1 MLEKRL
7 FVRDEFLSR
16 GSKVTRGSGRR
27 RAALG
32 LITVLVLCVGV
43 FAQGSSGSSSRRTE
57 SLTAPHAVS
66 KSAKL
71 DSRLLVR
78 SRARQ
83 PVRVEISARRPAEA
97 EALVARLGG
106 RVEASYGRLIEAVV
120 PPAAL
125 RVLGQSR
132 AVQYAREPIRAV
144 PEAVRGEGVAAT
156 GALTWHRSGL
166 RGAGAKVA
174 VIDLGFRG
182 WRDSRR
188 NGDLP
193 ASTVA
198 VDFCSGGLDGP
209 IAVNHGTAVAEIVAE
224 MAPAARIYLICAQT
238 VAALGQAK
246 DYARAQGIHIV
257 NHSASWFNVGRG
269 DDTGGLD
276 TPTGIVAD
284 ARAAGILWVNAAGNR
299 AQQHWSGTFSDLDA
313 DSWTE
318 FAPGDEG
325 NTILLGANQ
334 QTCVA
339 LRWDSWPV
347 TALDYDLYLTRAN
360 GTTAASSTSEQ
371 SGSQPPTELI
381 CHVNTTG
388 AAQLYSIGIRRHN
401 APDPSPRFDLF
412 VYPGPNLEYQV
423 GEGSVTEPGSSSFA
437 LAVGAVCWKTSG
449 LEAFSSR
456 GPTIDGRTKPDLTA
470 PDWVSSFSYGPFS
483 GCGADTGFAGTSAA
497 APHVAAAAALVKGAN
512 PSFGPNELQA
522 YLESHAIDL
531 GVPGRDGTYG
541 AGKLALGP
549 SPRPALRVC
558 VVPRLRGATLAV
570 ARSRIRRAGC
580 SVGSVRRT
588 RNRLKRGRVV
598 AQKPAAGRRVS
609 LRGRVNVTLSRG
621 RR

>member
-1 MLEKRL
+1 
-7 FVRDEFLSR
+7 
-16 GSKVTRGSGRR
+16 
-27 RAALG
+27 LG
-32 LITVLVLCVGV
+32 LITVLVVGV
-43 FAQGSSGSSSRRTE
+43 GAFAPGSSGSSTRRAE
-57 SLTAPHAVS
+57 SLSAPGVVS

-71 DSRLLVR
+71 DSRLLA
-78 SRARQ
+78 RARARR
-83 PVRVEISARRPAEA
+83 PVRVEISARRPEA
-97 EALVARLGG
+97 ARALVARLGG

-125 RVLGQSR
+125 ETIGRSN
-132 AVQYAREPIRAV
+132 AVQYAREPVRAV
-144 PEAVRGEGVAAT
+144 AEAVRGEGIGASGAAS
-156 GALTWHRSGL
+156 WHRSGL
-166 RGAGAKVA
+166 RGAGAKIA
-174 VIDLGFRG
+174 VVDLGFRG

-198 VDFCSGGLDGP
+198 VDFCQGRLDGAM
-209 IAVNHGTAVAEIVAE
+209 AVNHGTAVAEIVAE
-224 MAPAARIYLICAQT
+224 MAPAARVYLICVQT

-246 DYARAQGIHIV
+246 NYARAQGIHIV

-269 DDTGGLD
+269 DDSGGPD

-299 AQQHWSGTFSDLDA
+299 AEQHWSGAFSDLDA
-313 DSWTE
+313 DSWNE

-360 GTTAASSTSEQ
+360 DGSPVASSNNEQ

-388 AAQLYSIGIRRHN
+388 VAQLYALGIRRHN
-401 APDPSPRFDLF
+401 AADPSPRFDLF

-437 LAVGAVCWKTSG
+437 LAVGAACWRTNG
-449 LEAFSSR
+449 LEVFSSR
-456 GPTIDGRTKPDLTA
+456 GPTIDGRMKPDLVG
-470 PDWVSSFSYGPFS
+470 PDWVSSFSYGPFN
-483 GCGADTGFAGTSAA
+483 GCGAQTGFGGTSAA
-497 APHVAAAAALVKGAN
+497 TPHVAGAAALVKGAN

-522 YLESHAIDL
+522 YLESNAIDL
-531 GVPGRDGTYG
+531 GAPGRDASYG

-588 RNRLKRGRVV
+588 RNRLRRGRVV
-598 AQKPAAGRRVS
+598 AQSPAAGRRVS
-609 LRGRVNVTLSRG
+609 SGARVNVTLSRG

>member
-1 MLEKRL
+1 M
-7 FVRDEFLSR
+7 
-16 GSKVTRGSGRR
+16 TRGSGRR

-32 LITVLVLCVGV
+32 LITVFVLGVGV
-43 FAQGSSGSSSRRTE
+43 FAQGSSGSSTRRTE
-57 SLTAPHAVS
+57 SLKAPHAVS

-78 SRARQ
+78 ARARQ

-125 RVLGQSR
+125 QVLAQSR

-188 NGDLP
+188 NGELP

-198 VDFCSGGLDGP
+198 VDFCPGGLDGP

-224 MAPAARIYLICAQT
+224 MAPAASIYLICAQT

-313 DSWTE
+313 DSWSE

-360 GTTAASSTSEQ
+360 GTTAASSSNEQ

-388 AAQLYSIGIRRHN
+388 VAQLYSIGIRRHN

-456 GPTIDGRTKPDLTA
+456 GPTIDGRMKPDLTA
-470 PDWVSSFSYGPFS
+470 PDWVSSFSYGPFG
-483 GCGADTGFAGTSAA
+483 GCGAETGFAGTSAA

-570 ARSRIRRAGC
+570 ARSRIGRAGC
-580 SVGSVRRT
+580 SVGTVRQT

-598 AQKPAAGRRVS
+598 SQRPAAGRRVS
-609 LRGRVNVTLSRG
+609 LRGRVSVTLSRG

>member
-1 MLEKRL
+1 M
-7 FVRDEFLSR
+7 
-16 GSKVTRGSGRR
+16 
-27 RAALG
+27 G
-32 LITVLVLCVGV
+32 LITGLVLGVGV
-43 FAQGSSGSSSRRTE
+43 FAQGSSGSSTRRTE
-57 SLTAPHAVS
+57 SLRVPHAVS

-78 SRARQ
+78 ARARQ

-97 EALVARLGG
+97 GALVARLGG

-125 RVLGQSR
+125 RMLGQSR
-132 AVQYAREPIRAV
+132 AVQFAREPIRAV

-224 MAPAARIYLICAQT
+224 MAPAASIYLICAQT

-269 DDTGGLD
+269 DDTGGLE

-360 GTTAASSTSEQ
+360 GTTAASSNNEQ

-388 AAQLYSIGIRRHN
+388 VAQLYSIGIRRHN

-456 GPTIDGRTKPDLTA
+456 GPTIDGRMKPDLTA

-570 ARSRIRRAGC
+570 ARSRIGRAGC
-580 SVGSVRRT
+580 SVGAVRRT

-598 AQKPAAGRRVS
+598 SQRPAAGRRVS

-621 RR
+621 R

>member
-1 MLEKRL
+1 
-7 FVRDEFLSR
+7 
-16 GSKVTRGSGRR
+16 VTRGSGKR

-32 LITVLVLCVGV
+32 LITGLVLCVGV
-43 FAQGSSGSSSRRTE
+43 FVQGSSGSSTRRTE
-57 SLTAPHAVS
+57 SLAAPHGVA
-66 KSAKL
+66 KSATL

-78 SRARQ
+78 ARARQ

-224 MAPAARIYLICAQT
+224 MAPAASIYLICAQT

-246 DYARAQGIHIV
+246 DYARALGIHIV

-360 GTTAASSTSEQ
+360 GTTAASSTNEQ

-388 AAQLYSIGIRRHN
+388 VAQLYSIGIRRHN

-456 GPTIDGRTKPDLTA
+456 GPTIDGRMKPDLTA

-621 RR
+621 R

>member
-1 MLEKRL
+1 M
-7 FVRDEFLSR
+7 
-16 GSKVTRGSGRR
+16 TRGSGRR

-32 LITVLVLCVGV
+32 LITVLVLGVGV
-43 FAQGSSGSSSRRTE
+43 FAQGSSGSSTRRTE
-57 SLTAPHAVS
+57 SLTAPHGVS

-71 DSRLLVR
+71 DSRLLAR
-78 SRARQ
+78 ARARQ
-83 PVRVEISARRPAEA
+83 PVRVEISARRPAA
-97 EALVARLGG
+97 ARALVARLGG

-125 RVLGQSR
+125 QALGRSR
-132 AVQYAREPIRAV
+132 AVQYAREPVRAV

-224 MAPAARIYLICAQT
+224 MAPAARVYLICAQT

-360 GTTAASSTSEQ
+360 GTTVASSNTEQ
-371 SGSQPPTELI
+371 SGTQPPTELL

-388 AAQLYSIGIRRHN
+388 VAQLYAIGIRRHN

-412 VYPGPNLEYQV
+412 VYPSPNLEYQV
-423 GEGSVTEPGSSSFA
+423 AEGSVTEPGSSSFA
-437 LAVGAVCWKTSG
+437 LAVGAVCWRTSG

-456 GPTIDGRTKPDLTA
+456 GPTIDGRMKPDLTG

-531 GVPGRDGTYG
+531 GAPGRDGTYG

-570 ARSRIRRAGC
+570 ARSRIRSAGC

-621 RR
+621 KR

>member
-1 MLEKRL
+1 
-7 FVRDEFLSR
+7 
-16 GSKVTRGSGRR
+16 VTRGSGRR

-32 LITVLVLCVGV
+32 LITVLVLGLGV
-43 FAQGSSGSSSRRTE
+43 FAQGSSGSSTRRTE
-57 SLTAPHAVS
+57 SLRAPHAVS

-71 DSRLLVR
+71 DSRLLVHA
-78 SRARQ
+78 RARQ

-97 EALVARLGG
+97 EGLVARLGG
-106 RVEASYGRLIEAVV
+106 RVEASYGRLIDAVV

-125 RVLGQSR
+125 QALGQSP

-188 NGDLP
+188 NGELP

-198 VDFCSGGLDGP
+198 VDFCPGGLDGP

-224 MAPAARIYLICAQT
+224 MAPAASIYLICAQT

-246 DYARAQGIHIV
+246 DYARAQGIDIV

-360 GTTAASSTSEQ
+360 GTTAASSSNEQ

-388 AAQLYSIGIRRHN
+388 VAQLYSIGIRRHN

-456 GPTIDGRTKPDLTA
+456 GPTIDGRMKPDLTA

-531 GVPGRDGTYG
+531 GVPGRDGTFG

-570 ARSRIRRAGC
+570 ARSRIGRAGC

-588 RNRLKRGRVV
+588 RNRLRRGRVV
-598 AQKPAAGRRVS
+598 SQTPAAGRRVS
-609 LRGRVNVTLSRG
+609 LRGRVSVTLSRG
-621 RR
+621 RS

>member
-1 MLEKRL
+1 M
-7 FVRDEFLSR
+7 
-16 GSKVTRGSGRR
+16 
-27 RAALG
+27 
-32 LITVLVLCVGV
+32 
-43 FAQGSSGSSSRRTE
+43 E
-57 SLTAPHAVS
+57 SLTAPRAVS

-71 DSRLLVR
+71 DSRLLAR
-78 SRARQ
+78 ARARQ
-83 PVRVEISARRPAEA
+83 PVGVEISARKPAA
-97 EALVARLGG
+97 ARALVLRLGG
-106 RVEASYGRLIEAVV
+106 RVEASYGRLLEAVV

-125 RVLGQSR
+125 QRLGQSR
-132 AVQYAREPIRAV
+132 AVQYAREPVRAV
-144 PEAVRGEGVAAT
+144 PEAVRGEGIAAT
-156 GALTWHRSGL
+156 GALTWHRAGL

-224 MAPAARIYLICAQT
+224 MAPAARVYLICAQS

-257 NHSASWFNVGRG
+257 NHSASWFNVSRG
-269 DDTGGLD
+269 DDTGGPD

-299 AQQHWSGTFSDLDA
+299 AQQHWSGTFTDLDA

-347 TALDYDLYLTRAN
+347 TALDYDLYLTRAD
-360 GTTAASSTSEQ
+360 GTTVASSNSEQ
-371 SGSQPPTELI
+371 SGTQPPTELI

-388 AAQLYSIGIRRHN
+388 VAQLYSIGIRRHN
-401 APDPSPRFDLF
+401 APGPSPRFDLF

-437 LAVGAVCWKTSG
+437 LAVGAVCWRTSG

-456 GPTIDGRTKPDLTA
+456 GPTIDGRVKPDLTG

-522 YLESHAIDL
+522 YLESNAIDL
-531 GVPGRDGTYG
+531 GVPGRDGSYG

-588 RNRLKRGRVV
+588 RNRLRRGRVV
-598 AQKPAAGRRVS
+598 AQRPAAGRRVS
-609 LRGRVNVTLSRG
+609 LRARVSVTLSRG

>member
-1 MLEKRL
+1 M
-7 FVRDEFLSR
+7 
-16 GSKVTRGSGRR
+16 TRGAGKR

-32 LITVLVLCVGV
+32 LITVLVLGVGV
-43 FAQGSSGSSSRRTE
+43 FAQGSSGSSTRRTE
-57 SLTAPHAVS
+57 SLRAPHAVS

-78 SRARQ
+78 ARARQ

-224 MAPAARIYLICAQT
+224 MAPAASIYLICVQT

-360 GTTAASSTSEQ
+360 GTTAASSTNEQ

-388 AAQLYSIGIRRHN
+388 VAQLYSIGIRRHN

-456 GPTIDGRTKPDLTA
+456 GPTIDGRMKPDLTA

-541 AGKLALGP
+541 AGRLALGP

>member
-1 MLEKRL
+1 MA
-7 FVRDEFLSR
+7 
-16 GSKVTRGSGRR
+16 GGSGRR

-32 LITVLVLCVGV
+32 LITVLVLGVGV

-57 SLTAPHAVS
+57 SLAAPHAVS

-78 SRARQ
+78 ARARQ
-83 PVRVEISARRPAEA
+83 PVRVEISARRPAA
-97 EALVARLGG
+97 ARALVARLGG

-120 PPAAL
+120 PPAA
-125 RVLGQSR
+125 VQILGQSR

-144 PEAVRGEGVAAT
+144 PEAVRGEGVATT
-156 GALTWHRSGL
+156 GALAWHRSGL

-269 DDTGGLD
+269 DDTGGLE

-360 GTTAASSTSEQ
+360 GTTAASSSNEQ

-388 AAQLYSIGIRRHN
+388 VAQLYSIGIRRHN

-456 GPTIDGRTKPDLTA
+456 GPTIDGRMKPDLTA

-497 APHVAAAAALVKGAN
+497 APHVAAAAALVKGAH

-522 YLESHAIDL
+522 YLEGHAIDL

-549 SPRPALRVC
+549 SPRPTLRVC

-570 ARSRIRRAGC
+570 ARSRISRAGC
-580 SVGSVRRT
+580 SVGAVRRT
-588 RNRLKRGRVV
+588 RNRLRRGRVV
-598 AQKPAAGRRVS
+598 SQTPAAGRRVS

>member
-1 MLEKRL
+1 
-7 FVRDEFLSR
+7 
-16 GSKVTRGSGRR
+16 VTRGSGKR

-32 LITVLVLCVGV
+32 LITGLVLCVGV
-43 FAQGSSGSSSRRTE
+43 FVQGSSGSSTRRTE
-57 SLTAPHAVS
+57 SLAAPHGVA
-66 KSAKL
+66 KSATL

-78 SRARQ
+78 ARARQ

-125 RVLGQSR
+125 PVLGQSR

-224 MAPAARIYLICAQT
+224 MAPAASIYLICVQT

-388 AAQLYSIGIRRHN
+388 VAQLYSIGIRRHN

-456 GPTIDGRTKPDLTA
+456 GPTIDGRMKPDLTA

-483 GCGADTGFAGTSAA
+483 GCGAETGFAGTSAA

-541 AGKLALGP
+541 AGRLALGP

-621 RR
+621 R